1 MLRLSL
7 FDSNFKFESS
17 RPSQLTATE
26 SVQWHGDTLVSFS
39 RLNTPSAFEFPLHLT
54 TIASEKPYSFSLDPH
69 LTGGRNERHYPAVV
83 GRYLCTARSAR
94 LAVICST
101 SPRGPA
107 IDFSFRPSWFRDNAQ
122 LPPTGDVP
130 ASARVRALVPLNDTR
145 VAIVVVV
152 PNAEWRRA
160 IEVKRGSDGVQTV
173 ITDLDA
179 YWDSIILVVD
189 IAEARL
195 IALGRVL
202 QAVERSPGIGYV
214 ASLTADETQVALWR
228 VHVGR

>member
-1 MLRLSL
+1 
-7 FDSNFKFESS
+7 
-17 RPSQLTATE
+17 
-26 SVQWHGDTLVSFS
+26 
-39 RLNTPSAFEFPLHLT
+39 
-54 TIASEKPYSFSLDPH
+54 
-69 LTGGRNERHYPAVV
+69 
-83 GRYLCTARSAR
+83 
-94 LAVICST
+94 
-101 SPRGPA
+101 
-107 IDFSFRPSWFRDNAQ
+107 
-122 LPPTGDVP
+122 
-130 ASARVRALVPLNDTR
+130 VRALVPLNDTR